1 MVAAQTSQHGIF
13 SRRFTIQETTQLPPI
28 RGFGA
33 LMAIIF
39 CPSLDLKRD
48 KWNSRY
54 ISARTGLGYND
65 EKGCPYFA
73 EHDAV
78 FPLDFE
84 FDGEDLELVNNYY
97 FFS

>member
-1 MVAAQTSQHGIF
+1 MPNHG
-13 SRRFTIQETTQLPPI
+13 FTIHETTQLPNI

-39 CPSLDLKRD
+39 CPALDLKRD
-48 KWNSRY
+48 KYNSRY

-73 EHDAV
+73 EHDTV
-78 FPLDFE
+78 IPLDFE
-84 FDGEDLELVNNYY
+84 LDENDLVQV
-97 FFS
+97 SD